1 MANILNKKKLISL
14 ENYVFF
20 FTKKPEKTYAYTWY
34 SYISQIYLKNIQLF
48 LVYFMIQ
55 QTKKGQFCIKI
66 DENLISMTTT
76 Q

>member
-34 SYISQIYLKNIQLF
+34 VRPPVAPYRVDCESGRF
-48 LVYFMIQ
+48 
-55 QTKKGQFCIKI
+55 
-66 DENLISMTTT
+66 
-76 Q
+76 